1 MSRKFSV
8 TDWSKPSEDPDERGG
23 QVSKKSRACLGQVS
37 NKSKAS
43 LGQVTDRSRTSLGL
57 VVTCLRLASFLIPR
71 SLQPR
76 LAQGGSPALY
86 DGWIFLGNRPL
97 PPLHGELRHGPQHFC
112 SRSP

>member
-8 TDWSKPSEDPDERGG
+8 TDWSKPSKDPDERGG
-23 QVSKKSRACLGQVS
+23 QVSK
-37 NKSKAS
+37 KSKAS